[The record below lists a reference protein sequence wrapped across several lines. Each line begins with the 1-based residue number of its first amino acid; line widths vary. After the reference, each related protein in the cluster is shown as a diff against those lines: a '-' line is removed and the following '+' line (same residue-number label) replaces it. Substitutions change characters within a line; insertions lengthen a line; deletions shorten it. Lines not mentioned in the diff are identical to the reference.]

1 MEYNNE
7 STISAI
13 CEIGEDLLLADINGN
28 ITVLSSSQKHS
39 LHTKG
44 INDLCWSPHLSLL
57 ATVSDDHHLMISSF
71 TDPTIKVGFDDHKAP
86 VTSVSWCPHS
96 VLVASGGYDENVRL
110 FDVSAQ
116 QQVACLAAHA
126 DPVTSVVFEAS
137 SGGLLATGS
146 FDGLARVWDGRVG
159 KLLAT
164 FIGDTNPAVTSVL
177 FQDQHRLLVSSL
189 DSTIRQ
195 WDMRMT
201 RTSPA
206 SHAFDKHK
214 NNKLII
220 KPIMRGNDLY
230 MGSEDG
236 RVVQYDLTTGDH
248 KDFCILEPT
257 DSILNLCMHEKE
269 GVLAVNPFNSTLVK
283 FIKINN

>member
-13 CEIGEDLLLADINGN
+13 CGLEEDLLLADINGS
-28 ITVLSSSQKHS
+28 ITVLSSNQQYKI
-39 LHTKG
+39 HTKG
-44 INDLCWSPHLSLL
+44 INDLSWSPHLRLL
-57 ATVSDDHHLMISSF
+57 ATVSDDHSLVISSL
-71 TDPTIKVGFDDHKAP
+71 TDPTTTKIVFDDHKSP

-116 QQVACLAAHA
+116 QPVACLPAHA
-126 DPVTSVVFEAS
+126 DPVTSVAFDLH

-146 FDGLARVWDGRVG
+146 FDGLARLWDGRVA
-159 KLLAT
+159 KLVAT

-177 FQDQHRLLVSSL
+177 FQDQHRLLVGSL

-201 RTSPA
+201 RTLPC

-214 NNKLII
+214 NDKLII
-220 KPIMRGNDLY
+220 KPVMRGNDLF
-230 MGSEDG
+230 MGGEDG
-236 RVVQYDLTTGDH
+236 RVIQYDLNTGDH
-248 KDFCILEPT
+248 KEFCIFEPSM
-257 DSILNLCMHEKE
+257 SILSLCMQD